1 MFIKQEQPVLHNR
14 YVCNDQ
20 SLWSGQ
26 EHFTT
31 NIDQVHDSFQEPATV
46 RFQLQLRQH
55 QQGTRKFEPQHP
67 HYHQLDQHTTQQ
79 GIVSWA
85 QELSHHLQVQ
95 GCHPQY
101 HTFPKQQ
108 HTQFIAS
115 QVLQPQ
121 RESIKME
128 DGRNFPQNVGNDQTS
143 WQFGDTYERDF
154 IDLPVYSP
162 SNNGTHQ
169 TTGGYH
175 VSGRHL
181 GPSHSHNNHQ
191 HQINKGGMG
200 TNSSHQRTWPTFQ
213 ATYADTYSPPPF
225 APIESEF
232 PRQQSMP
239 AIFGDPS
246 STNYMGMHRGLPS
259 NGWAI
264 DSSVPVLGNTV
275 QANDQASPLGTTYSR
290 FASSPTSRAS
300 TSARLNAPMET
311 HRATVV
317 GMMSYPTTISP
328 EVLRIDRSPAPT
340 SSSEPAHLSFFP
352 TSDRVI
358 SRAASFEQQH
368 LAPES
373 SSTRRVNAKGRTAL
387 PEKPFPTTNYTSA
400 QAAAFF
406 HQRGA
411 NENSTPHSRSL
422 PNIKPKPPRVSVSAS
437 PDPGDAGLTAEE
449 LERNRHN
456 EYLVQAKRAGK
467 TYREIKLE
475 GGFTEAE
482 STLRGRYRTLTKDPV
497 DRVRKP
503 EWTRKDVELLK
514 EAVQK
519 LIKGASPKSTKIPWK
534 QVSAYIAQ
542 NGGSYNFGYSTCSK
556 RWDELVMQ
564 NT

>member
-14 YVCNDQ
+14 SSCVNTNKEQ
-20 SLWSGQ
+20 GSLSLSTL
-26 EHFTT
+26 TT
-31 NIDQVHDSFQEPATV
+31 INWISIRRSRASFLGLRNCLIIFKSKVAIRSTTPFPSNSIRNLSQVKYCSPNESPSRWKTA
-46 RFQLQLRQH
+46 
-55 QQGTRKFEPQHP
+55 G
-67 HYHQLDQHTTQQ
+67 
-79 GIVSWA
+79 
-85 QELSHHLQVQ
+85 
-95 GCHPQY
+95 
-101 HTFPKQQ
+101 TFPR
-108 HTQFIAS
+108 TWAT
-115 QVLQPQ
+115 
-121 RESIKME
+121 IKLA
-128 DGRNFPQNVGNDQTS
+128 G
-143 WQFGDTYERDF
+143 
-154 IDLPVYSP
+154 SP

-275 QANDQASPLGTTYSR
+275 QGNDQASPLGTTYSR